1 MDNTDVWGAPAAAGW
16 FESLA
21 VAQFTRR
28 GGRPLQRRLA
38 ETTFFFTEG
47 NEGSGRTESLF
58 ALSAQPARRG
68 G

>member
-28 GGRPLQRRLA
+28 GGRPLQRRLV
-38 ETTFFFTEG
+38 ETNF
-47 NEGSGRTESLF
+47 
-58 ALSAQPARRG
+58 LSADCEPHMLI
-68 G
+68 